1 MKLIR
6 SLTDKIGQI
15 KVTREETQETTV
27 RRVLGQTEIWTL
39 NSGFYHLIFFMITT
53 ITTITLIIFMFIN
66 RIITMII
73 FRFLRARSGAKT
85 IYNLTTTA
93 LLVVFINVPFPIYNG
108 SFEKVLFYRKALDLY
123 KLQCT
128 INICVCCLFLENLYM
143 CCCRIETYFWRTN
156 KT

>member
-1 MKLIR
+1 
-6 SLTDKIGQI
+6 
-15 KVTREETQETTV
+15 
-27 RRVLGQTEIWTL
+27 
-39 NSGFYHLIFFMITT
+39 MI
-53 ITTITLIIFMFIN
+53 IVVITITLIIFMFIT

-73 FRFLRARSGAKT
+73 FRFLWARSGAKT

-156 KT
+156 KTLELYLTNWLHVCNGAKYVINMIILRILR